1 MKIVTSKLFKIRHI
15 FRLKILKTKN
25 GTFDIGKK
33 VTKNYRS
40 T

>member
-1 MKIVTSKLFKIRHI
+1 MKIVASKLFKIRHI
-15 FRLKILKTKN
+15 FKFKILKTKN

-33 VTKNYRS
+33 GTKNYRP